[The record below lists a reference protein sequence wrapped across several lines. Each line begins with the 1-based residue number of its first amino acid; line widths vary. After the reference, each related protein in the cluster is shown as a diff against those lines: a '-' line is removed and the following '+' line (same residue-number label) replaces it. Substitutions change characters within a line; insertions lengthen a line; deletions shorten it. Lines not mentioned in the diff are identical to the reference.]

1 MVAAGGAVRA
11 SSGVATLVSLIC
23 GDWHPKTSVSSHG
36 PLSNIERGHQGWVL
50 IAPSRSVVCAMPGRL
65 GVGSP
70 AAERAPGLRGPPL
83 PLTRPRRRPHGPAG
97 AHTAPPPPTRP
108 PPPPTRP
115 RRRPHGRAAAHT
127 RPRRRPTHPM
137 VLISTNS
144 PHLESPRPPKRLS
157 GAYPRRVGR
166 APAVCRDKHAREFHL
181 RPLGRRDPPSTH
193 RDPPTPPPTPPPRG
207 QSSRHRAPGPLPR
220 PPFDQ
225 RHGSAEPEPRT
236 RRTRRTRPTRPARP
250 PRAARP
256 SAPPRP
262 APPTYGC

>member
-1 MVAAGGAVRA
+1 MHRISRCKRWQCRRPPDRSGRIRMWGILMRPKSLGAGRFV
-11 SSGVATLVSLIC
+11 TFY
-23 GDWHPKTSVSSHG
+23 T
-36 PLSNIERGHQGWVL
+36 
-50 IAPSRSVVCAMPGRL
+50 L

-83 PLTRPRRRPHGPAG
+83 PLTRPRRRPHAPRRRPHGRAG
-97 AHTAPPPPTRP
+97 AHTAA
-108 PPPPTRP
+108 PPTRP

-181 RPLGRRDPPSTH
+181 RPLGRRETH
-193 RDPPTPPPTPPPRG
+193 RAPIAIRRRPRL
-207 QSSRHRAPGPLPR
+207 RPRRAVRARAHRAPGPLPR

-225 RHGSAEPEPRT
+225 RHGSAEPEP
-236 RRTRRTRPTRPARP
+236 
-250 PRAARP
+250 
-256 SAPPRP
+256 APPRP